1 MLLMS
6 SCRSLLFLS
15 LTSFSILYIT
25 QLHLSIPFNSHITQ
39 SLIDPIINK
48 MAPKKSTTGRTKK
61 AAGMAQVSSLTCVHE
76 QANIQPT
83 LAFSQR
89 KPGVEGK
96 SKSISST
103 SIPRQLSN
111 SSIDLTEDEP
121 PKAAK
126 EVVGIKDER
135 RPLNP
140 KSKEWTTL
148 YGDAKAAMGGMEP
161 SKLTPTSCDLADK

>member
-1 MLLMS
+1 
-6 SCRSLLFLS
+6 
-15 LTSFSILYIT
+15 
-25 QLHLSIPFNSHITQ
+25 
-39 SLIDPIINK
+39 
-48 MAPKKSTTGRTKK
+48 MAPKKFTTGRTKK
-61 AAGMAQVSSLTCVHE
+61 AAGMAQVSSLTFIHE
-76 QANIQPT
+76 QANNQPT

-103 SIPRQLSN
+103 SIPRQPSS

-126 EVVGIKDER
+126 EVVGKKDER
-135 RPLNP
+135 RALNP
-140 KSKEWTTL
+140 KSKEWTSL

-161 SKLTPTSCDLADK
+161 SKLFFAFYDPADE

>member
-1 MLLMS
+1 
-6 SCRSLLFLS
+6 
-15 LTSFSILYIT
+15 
-25 QLHLSIPFNSHITQ
+25 
-39 SLIDPIINK
+39 

-61 AAGMAQVSSLTCVHE
+61 AAGMAQVSSLTFIHE

-96 SKSISST
+96 SKQSTSST
-103 SIPRQLSN
+103 SIPRQPSN

-121 PKAAK
+121 LPTKAAK
-126 EVVGIKDER
+126 EVVPGKKDER
-135 RPLNP
+135 RSLNP
-140 KSKEWTTL
+140 KSKEWTSL

-161 SKLTPTSCDLADK
+161 SKLTPMSCDLADK

>member
-1 MLLMS
+1 MS
-6 SCRSLLFLS
+6 KL
-15 LTSFSILYIT
+15 IT
-25 QLHLSIPFNSHITQ
+25 
-39 SLIDPIINK
+39 K
-48 MAPKKSTTGRTKK
+48 
-61 AAGMAQVSSLTCVHE
+61 
-76 QANIQPT
+76 PT

-103 SIPRQLSN
+103 SIPRQPSN

-121 PKAAK
+121 LPSKTAK
-126 EVVGIKDER
+126 EVVPGKKDER

-140 KSKEWTTL
+140 KSKEWTSL